1 MANYI
6 IILIIK
12 NINVLNVIYIDMYI
26 ILFFALIFKF
36 IHKKYLEQEKKEQV
50 RIRIFFF
57 SILLF

>member
-36 IHKKYLEQEKKEQV
+36 IHKKYLEQEKKKTSTNSY
-50 RIRIFFF
+50 IFF